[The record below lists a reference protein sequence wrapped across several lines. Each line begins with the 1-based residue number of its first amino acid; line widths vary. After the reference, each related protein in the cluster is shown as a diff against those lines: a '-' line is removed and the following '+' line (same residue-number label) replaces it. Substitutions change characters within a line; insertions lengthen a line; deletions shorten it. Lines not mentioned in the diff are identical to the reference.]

1 MNLSTFKTLERET
14 KNCRVLRRLTAT
26 IFKDNQSKNYGEL
39 VRCKTNRLALFSTF
53 ICTCTTL
60 VKNLFEFKRTLDYF
74 PVKLKGLR
82 LHENKVNEDTYCRH
96 GNINA
101 NKLLHIY
108 SDLFLH
114 PTWWKL
120 DTISAT
126 LAYFGDFFA
135 R

>member
-1 MNLSTFKTLERET
+1 MKLSTFVTLERET

-39 VRCKTNRLALFSTF
+39 VRWKTNRLALFSTF

-82 LHENKVNEDTYCRH
+82 LHENKGE
-96 GNINA
+96 
-101 NKLLHIY
+101 
-108 SDLFLH
+108 
-114 PTWWKL
+114 
-120 DTISAT
+120 
-126 LAYFGDFFA
+126 
-135 R
+135 